1 MIAPK
6 QEREVPEIHR
16 MIAPKQEREVPEIH
30 RMIAPKQGRE
40 VPEIHRKESMAYP
53 QQREVVSSVQ
63 PMEGVATRRGTIG
76 QPKPSHGWKTL

>member
-30 RMIAPKQGRE
+30 RMLHLSKRE
-40 VPEIHRKESMAYP
+40 KC
-53 QQREVVSSVQ
+53 QRSIE
-63 PMEGVATRRGTIG
+63 
-76 QPKPSHGWKTL
+76 